1 MRVVKEIPSELYNL
15 TIYSWN
21 NKYLLK
27 FEQGG
32 LEQTYKINETEILM
46 DSDWDSLLNDLFIQ
60 KVIHRFDEMG
70 KDFSEAVKLII

>member
-1 MRVVKEIPSELYNL
+1 MRVVKEIPSETYNL

-21 NKYLLK
+21 NKFLIK

-46 DSDWDSLLNDLFIQ
+46 ESDWETLLNDLFIQ
-60 KVIHRFDEMG
+60 KVLDRFDEMR
-70 KDFSEAVKLII
+70 KDFRDAVKLIH